1 MIDRNNPE
9 IQFAIRTVSQAAR
22 LAQQV
27 QTELVSATLTKDD
40 RSPVTVADFA
50 VQALVARELKE
61 AFPSATLVAEEDAN
75 ALSQSRASDTLD
87 KVTRFVSTQVASTT
101 PELVCRWIDY
111 GQSETGKRFW
121 TLDPVDGTKGFL
133 RGDQYAIALALLE
146 DGQVRIGALGCPNL
160 RNGWKPDS
168 GGAGS
173 LVIAALGQ
181 GCWVTTLDGESAFEQ
196 LSVSACKEAA
206 CARLMRSV
214 EAGHTNTAKI
224 VRLISLMDIG
234 GEPVRMDSQAK
245 YAVLAS
251 GQAELVLRLLSPTQ
265 PDYREK
271 IWDQAAGALI
281 IEEAGGR
288 ISDLHGAALDFS
300 CGRTLAHNQGVL
312 ASNGALHEPALAALQ
327 VVGILP

>member
-1 MIDRNNPE
+1 M
-9 IQFAIRTVSQAAR
+9 RTVSQASR
-22 LAQQV
+22 LAQRV
-27 QTELVSATLTKDD
+27 QMELVSAALTKDD
-40 RSPVTVADFA
+40 RSPVTVADFT
-50 VQALVARELKE
+50 VQAFVSHQLKQ
-61 AFPSATLVAEEDAN
+61 AFPGATLVAEEDAN
-75 ALSQSRASDTLD
+75 VLSQPQASDTLD
-87 KVTRFVSTQVASTT
+87 KVTRFVSTQVASAT
-101 PELVCRWIDY
+101 PELVCQWIDR
-111 GQSETGKRFW
+111 GQAGTGGRFW
-121 TLDPVDGTKGFL
+121 TLDPIDGTKGFL

-146 DGQVRIGALGCPNL
+146 NNKVKIGALGCPNL
-160 RNGWKPDS
+160 RNGWQPDI

-181 GCWVTTLDGESAFEQ
+181 GCWVTSLDGEAALER
-196 LSVSACKEAA
+196 LSVSACTKAD

-214 EAGHTNTAKI
+214 EAGHTNTEKI
-224 VRLISLMDIG
+224 DRLVDRMGIG

-251 GQAELVLRLLSPTQ
+251 GQAELVIRLLSPKQ

-300 CGRTLAHNQGVL
+300 RGRTLANNQGVM

-327 VVGILP
+327 EIGILP